1 MSLLTTL
8 QAARRGIAVAS
19 EGINVVGH
27 NTANATT
34 EGFSKRT
41 MSVTTMYPL
50 YRNGVW
56 LGQGPSTPSFHRSAD
71 AFIDQNMIG
80 TAGAQKKS
88 EELYSVLS
96 MVQGKLADGSGSS
109 VLETYRKFQEGMR
122 KLSNDPEDPVLRD
135 QLVMQA
141 ETFTNSV
148 NDVAEFLI
156 DMKDSIR
163 EDMQT
168 SIVHINDQL
177 ATVANLNKRLKAA
190 GGSVSQ
196 GDLQDQRDLVIKELA
211 SVTGMTVRFDSNGQ
225 ANVYMDG
232 HVVVQEE
239 NYRAISYYEDSSG
252 DPQLSL
258 AANAGG
264 ITITSLLGGK
274 FGARTEAYAQ
284 VDSLLSDFNDWV
296 TTFTNDFNAV
306 HQTGFDQNGSTGLD
320 FFSVSTISPA
330 TSFSVDANLL
340 LDSSLIAAG
349 GALNPLTGFPDAGD
363 KDVLDLLI
371 GLETSTGYGAT
382 GVNTA
387 REQLTNMFT
396 DIATQVRSAEDN
408 YDMQTMRMEDI
419 MELRNSVSGVNL
431 DEEAVKLMEYQAS
444 YSAASRVI
452 SVTNSLLGSLMEI
465 V

>member
-1 MSLLTTL
+1 
-8 QAARRGIAVAS
+8 
-19 EGINVVGH
+19 
-27 NTANATT
+27 
-34 EGFSKRT
+34 
-41 MSVTTMYPL
+41 
-50 YRNGVW
+50 
-56 LGQGPSTPSFHRSAD
+56 
-71 AFIDQNMIG
+71 
-80 TAGAQKKS
+80 
-88 EELYSVLS
+88 
-96 MVQGKLADGSGSS
+96 
-109 VLETYRKFQEGMR
+109 
-122 KLSNDPEDPVLRD
+122 
-135 QLVMQA
+135 
-141 ETFTNSV
+141 
-148 NDVAEFLI
+148 
-156 DMKDSIR
+156 
-163 EDMQT
+163 
-168 SIVHINDQL
+168 
-177 ATVANLNKRLKAA
+177 
-190 GGSVSQ
+190 
-196 GDLQDQRDLVIKELA
+196 
-211 SVTGMTVRFDSNGQ
+211 
-225 ANVYMDG
+225 MDG

-239 NYRAISYYEDSSG
+239 NYRSISYYEDSSG
-252 DPQLSL
+252 NPQLSL

-396 DIATQVRSAEDN
+396 NIATQVRSAEDN